1 VARRAPGG
9 SGGTVVV
16 PGPGR
21 SAAPPA
27 RRTSRTV
34 AAPGR
39 GRLAAMPEA
48 PSVDVALDAAA
59 SRDDDR

>member
-1 VARRAPGG
+1 
-9 SGGTVVV
+9 VVV

-21 SAAPPA
+21 AAQPSP
-27 RRTSRTV
+27 RRAARTV

-39 GRLAAMPEA
+39 GRLGAMPEA

-59 SRDDDR
+59 SDADRR